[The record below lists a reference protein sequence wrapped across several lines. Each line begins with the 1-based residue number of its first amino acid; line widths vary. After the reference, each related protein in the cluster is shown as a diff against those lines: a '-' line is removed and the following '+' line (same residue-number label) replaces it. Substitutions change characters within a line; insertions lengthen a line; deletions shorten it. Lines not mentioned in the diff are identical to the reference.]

1 MRYKLVCEQNVFCYP
16 DVRTYVYKANY
27 PKSLPLLLQ
36 NFSIWNSLSDI
47 LSAPLF
53 VATISIH
60 LCCLRR
66 WISSR
71 RSSLQRIFR
80 CQIFPCEDWQF
91 GVLVFAVLFAWEM
104 AWDSPIV
111 NIVLQTMK
119 TQLFMSALVIDGNLK
134 LLSVE
139 CCLETKMCRDVNY
152 CMTSWRTPSD
162 ISDIWLCSSLGPT
175 RGSHTARVLRARRDY
190 KLTSLGASR
199 GMKNL
204 DFLFA

>member
-1 MRYKLVCEQNVFCYP
+1 MHFIAFKCGEWKPNSLGRYGTNLSASKTCFVTAMFAPMFVRLIIQNRFH
-16 DVRTYVYKANY
+16 
-27 PKSLPLLLQ
+27 LLLK
-36 NFSIWNSLSDI
+36 NFSIWNSLSDV

-71 RSSLQRIFR
+71 CSSLQRIFR

-91 GVLVFAVLFAWEM
+91 GVLVFAVLFAWQM

-119 TQLFMSALVIDGNLK
+119 TELFMSALVIDGNLR
-134 LLSVE
+134 LLSVG
-139 CCLETKMCRDVNY
+139 CCLETKMHRDVNY
-152 CMTSWRTPSD
+152 CMTSWWTPSD
-162 ISDIWLCSSLGPT
+162 I
-175 RGSHTARVLRARRDY
+175 Y
-190 KLTSLGASR
+190 K
-199 GMKNL
+199 
-204 DFLFA
+204 